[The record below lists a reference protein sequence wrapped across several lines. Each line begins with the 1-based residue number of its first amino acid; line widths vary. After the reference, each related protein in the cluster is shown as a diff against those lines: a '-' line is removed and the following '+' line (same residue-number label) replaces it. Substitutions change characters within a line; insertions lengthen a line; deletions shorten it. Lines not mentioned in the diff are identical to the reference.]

1 MTTKISNI
9 TNLDNILS
17 TKNFIDSNKEVDLSN
32 QLSFDVIK
40 SNMKDFLSKNLLSNL
55 YDKSNNMSDNE
66 THIRG
71 IIGFII
77 VLSSFLFFG
86 NFGLR
91 SIFNKEFLC
100 DIDMLLGVFS
110 PFILI
115 FFALIKNPF
124 RKKSNKFPDKYY
136 NLDIDYILPLSSD
149 ELKIFINNDPVL
161 KKYIEKNNNIIYSQ
175 YMIDKICNKNNSYR
189 KMFDEINLSIDSVFD
204 YYSEYDTFKI
214 KDIIFEEQK
223 KVKDIVL
230 DDNLNAYKVYYS
242 IENGPTKNITF
253 KYHTDD
259 RNVFEKYISS
269 MVNKEY
275 ERNFYIINIEKII

>member
-1 MTTKISNI
+1 MTTVINNI
-9 TNLDNILS
+9 TNLNNILS
-17 TKNFIDSNKEVDLSN
+17 TKNFIDSNKGVDLSN
-32 QLSFDVIK
+32 ELSFDVIR
-40 SNMKDFLSKNLLSNL
+40 SNMKDSLGEKNSSNL
-55 YDKSNNMSDNE
+55 YFCSYLN
-66 THIRG
+66 
-71 IIGFII
+71 FI
-77 VLSSFLFFG
+77 
-86 NFGLR
+86 
-91 SIFNKEFLC
+91 
-100 DIDMLLGVFS
+100 
-110 PFILI
+110 
-115 FFALIKNPF
+115 
-124 RKKSNKFPDKYY
+124 KKSFIGSIISLPISSLLVFLLMYLCPFTEGYCFNIYAFSTIICLPFLAMFYFAAIYPVRNSCNKFPDKYY

-175 YMIDKICNKNNSYR
+175 YMIDKICNKNNNYR
-189 KMFDEINLSIDSVFD
+189 KMFDEVDLSINSIFD

-259 RNVFEKYISS
+259 KNVFKKYISS

-275 ERNFYIINIEKII
+275 ERNFYIINVEKII